1 MKGPFFSTP
10 QHALEPGRVRHSK
23 DAERLRP
30 FARRADDGDRFG
42 EEALV
47 RCVGVQVEGGEEDA
61 LGGVGVDLASGR
73 RGAKGESASG

>member
-10 QHALEPGRVRHSK
+10 QDALEPRRVRHPK
-23 DAERLRP
+23 DAERLWP

-47 RCVGVQVEGGEEDA
+47 GRVGVQVEGGEEDA
-61 LGGVGVDLASGR
+61 LGGVGVDLLGGR
-73 RGAKGESASG
+73 RAAKGESGSG